1 MVLYRIKYKVVGPFL
16 VFLLSFLAVNRFWKS
31 FSNNFSPSLDA
42 IWNIPTA
49 ALAFGDNR
57 FGGSPGWTIDIAGH
71 HLPLVAGPYLGAFKS
86 YLLSAFFLIEP
97 NYVESSQLFNQII
110 FGILVAVF
118 YLLASKF
125 FSWIVALTI
134 TGVLFLCRGFIYS
147 ASLDYGPYL
156 VGTLFILISSIL
168 IFGAKSKEN
177 KTKFY
182 LGLFCLGIAIADKL
196 TILPIALPLLLYVL
210 FRAAKLLK
218 DLTEYLKA
226 LTIFLIPFIPM
237 FLYFMRNG
245 FAELLQMTG
254 IGSNPLPN
262 FLSLQIYLNSL
273 SSFITSTIGPKS
285 PYLYNAFYGVTGE
298 NFEQYVLISIF
309 LILAFTF
316 FYGLILMRHEPDYFF
331 LISWAPISLI
341 LLIPMNARPWHYQPL
356 LPLFIISIC
365 LALKVIFI
373 DLQNKIR
380 IDLSKLGISRNK
392 KALYLSS
399 LITVLSLGALN
410 LTSLDSSVLGSG
422 IASPSHSAAANYID
436 KREKI
441 KSLICLDY
449 SVCVPILAMMSRHD
463 ITIKADYSFDST
475 FPKEPQNLLLQIA
488 TCEDALVVRKK
499 LGELKNSYEE
509 LLYYHSRNFLAS
521 NSKADSKFM
530 LIHESYSAG
539 TSVGI
544 WQKDC

>member
-1 MVLYRIKYKVVGPFL
+1 MVLYRIKHKVAGPLF
-16 VFLLSFLAVNRFWKS
+16 VFIFSFLAVNRFWKP

-49 ALAFGDNR
+49 ALAFRDNR
-57 FGGSPGWTIDIAGH
+57 FGVSPGWTIDIAGY

-118 YLLASKF
+118 YLLTSKF
-125 FSWIVALTI
+125 FSRIVALTI
-134 TGVLFLCRGFIYS
+134 SGILFLCRGFIYS

-156 VGTLFILISSIL
+156 VGTLFILISSSL

-210 FRAAKLLK
+210 FRATKLLK
-218 DLTEYLKA
+218 NLPEYLKS

-262 FLSLQIYLNSL
+262 FLSLQNYLNSL
-273 SSFITSTIGPKS
+273 SSFIASTIGPKS

-298 NFEQYVLISIF
+298 NFEQHVLIFIL

-316 FYGLILMRHEPDYFF
+316 IYGLVLTRHNPDYFF

-356 LPLFIISIC
+356 LPLFILSIC

-380 IDLSKLGISRNK
+380 IL
-392 KALYLSS
+392 
-399 LITVLSLGALN
+399 
-410 LTSLDSSVLGSG
+410 
-422 IASPSHSAAANYID
+422 
-436 KREKI
+436 
-441 KSLICLDY
+441 
-449 SVCVPILAMMSRHD
+449 
-463 ITIKADYSFDST
+463 
-475 FPKEPQNLLLQIA
+475 
-488 TCEDALVVRKK
+488 
-499 LGELKNSYEE
+499 
-509 LLYYHSRNFLAS
+509 
-521 NSKADSKFM
+521 
-530 LIHESYSAG
+530 
-539 TSVGI
+539 
-544 WQKDC
+544 